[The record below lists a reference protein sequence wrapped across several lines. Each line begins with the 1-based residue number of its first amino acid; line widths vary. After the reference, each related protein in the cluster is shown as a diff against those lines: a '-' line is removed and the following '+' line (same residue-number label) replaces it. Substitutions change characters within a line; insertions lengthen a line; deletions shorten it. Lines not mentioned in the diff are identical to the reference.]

1 MLFAKKCVT
10 SWPIIKIKIHQTMKK
25 HLLCCMLAVATISQ
39 AQESMPSIASAN
51 DYLVA
56 NQKTNVTILFNTND
70 EGVKTPVL
78 WGLDTAWPSE
88 DNVRRGTNHI
98 GKEYLGTGR
107 VSFQPSDLVD
117 ENGELSASQKS
128 ALNNRLRIIALSG
141 VKNIALNC
149 DHEVLCSYEDDT
161 EDWVKKAAQHRKNY
175 VGKPAE
181 WVRLFK
187 ATVNYCRDK
196 GYNVVSI
203 APFNEADYTA
213 WNQGTMSDFKE
224 ICRLMQED
232 TFFDDIRVSGGNTL
246 NCDEALKWYNGL
258 SPYLDEGNT
267 HQLAGSFDNYAKFFE
282 TVRANG
288 HYATAD
294 ELHNVMEAMVGV
306 EYGMQSGIWWGF
318 DGRARGQYCQATFGE
333 RLAYGEDRAHW
344 TAASVYRMPDGRIQL
359 FGGTSERQAN
369 NSSYRIVS
377 QDKVA
382 YFEGHG
388 PMHEYVMNLPGGTG
402 YQVGQTN
409 AERVLEIHTGEDV
422 PLGPTEG
429 KFIIMNKK
437 SRKLMM
443 PKSGS
448 TSNGTIISQGAN
460 KKQTYQQWNITPVD
474 SRVGGD
480 FSYFYISNV
489 KNGAQ
494 LDINNWSTSNG
505 ANIIL
510 YSGGKGANEQ
520 WYFQYA
526 GDGYYY
532 ILSRHSGKC
541 LEVSSGSTTEGASI
555 LQTTLTGKDQQKWRL
570 LPTNA
575 TCELYAPDAPIGL
588 AAEPT
593 AATINLSWNAVD
605 ESDVTGY
612 AILRADASQGA
623 PYEWNTIA
631 RNIADTVFI
640 DNTVAEGC
648 EYIYKVKAIDRA
660 MNRSEA
666 SDSVIAS
673 LNGEKAL
680 VAWYQFEDA
689 LYDMT
694 AHQMNAAHYGDASY
708 LTAKKGNLRDKVLT
722 LDGSLDYLQLPTAIA
737 NRGEMTVA
745 LWVRWKG
752 AGNWQR
758 IFDFGNGEDQYM
770 FLTANAASSKMRF
783 AIKNGGDEQYMDI
796 SKLGTYSWKHV
807 TLTISNDSIAAFVD
821 GELKAST
828 TDITLR
834 PSDFKP
840 IFNYIGRSQ
849 FKGDAMFKGD
859 VDDLRIYNYALSAD
873 EVNAL
878 FAETSSIEDI
888 TTENVIISTSYYTM
902 NGVCYDTPQKGINI
916 VRTQYADGSVTVEKI
931 IVTKD

>member
-1 MLFAKKCVT
+1 MKKQLLSAISMLFIA
-10 SWPIIKIKIHQTMKK
+10 
-25 HLLCCMLAVATISQ
+25 LATQ
-39 AQESMPSIASAN
+39 AQESTPTATAN
-51 DYLVA
+51 DHLKA
-56 NQKTNVTILFNTND
+56 NKKTDVTILFSTD
-70 EGVKTPVL
+70 SEGVKTPVL

-117 ENGELSASQKS
+117 ENGELSAKQKS
-128 ALNNRLRIIALSG
+128 ALNNRLRIIGISG
-141 VKNIALNC
+141 VKDIALNS
-149 DHEVLCSYEDDT
+149 DHEVLCSDEN
-161 EDWVKKAAQHRKNY
+161 AAQHRKNY

-196 GYNVVSI
+196 GFNVVSI

-213 WNQGTMSDFKE
+213 WNQGTMDDFRE
-224 ICRLMQED
+224 ICRLMKED
-232 TFFDDIRVSGGNTL
+232 EFFDSIRVSGGNTL

-306 EYGMQSGIWWGF
+306 EYGMQTGIWWGY

-333 RLAYGEDRAHW
+333 RLAYGEDRPHW

-369 NSSYRIVS
+369 NSSYRVVS
-377 QDKVA
+377 KDKVA
-382 YFEGHG
+382 YFDGHG
-388 PMHEYVMNLPGGTG
+388 PMHEYIMDLPGGTG

-437 SRKLMM
+437 SRKLLM
-443 PKSGS
+443 PQGGN
-448 TSNGTIISQGAN
+448 TSNATTICQGAN

-480 FSYFYISNV
+480 FSYFFISNA

-494 LDINNWSTSNG
+494 LDVNNWSTSNG
-505 ANIIL
+505 GGIII
-510 YSGGKGANEQ
+510 YNGGKGANEQ
-520 WYFQYA
+520 WYFQYV

-541 LEVSSGSTTEGASI
+541 LEVSSGSTMENAAI
-555 LQTTLTGKDQQKWRL
+555 QQNAPNGDDRQLWRL
-570 LPTNA
+570 LPINA
-575 TCELYAPDAPIGL
+575 TCEVNAPDAPTGL
-588 AAEPT
+588 T
-593 AATINLSWNAVD
+593 ATPMVASIDLAWNAVN
-605 ESDVTGY
+605 EADVTGY
-612 AILRADASQGA
+612 AILRADASEGA
-623 PYEWNTIA
+623 PYAWNTIA
-631 RNIADTVFI
+631 RNITGTTFM
-640 DNTVAEGC
+640 DNSITEGRD
-648 EYIYKVKAIDRA
+648 YIYKVKAIDRA

-666 SDSVIAS
+666 SDSVTAAT
-673 LNGEKAL
+673 LDEKAL
-680 VAWYQFEDA
+680 VASYQFEDTLA
-689 LYDMT
+689 DMT
-694 AHQMNAAHYGDASY
+694 AHRLDAVHYGDPFF
-708 LTAKKGNLRDKVLT
+708 LTAKKGNLKDQVLT
-722 LDGSLDYLQLPTAIA
+722 LDGNADYLQLPATIA
-737 NRGEMTVA
+737 NRKEMTIA

-752 AGNWQR
+752 SGSWQR

-770 FLTANAASSKMRF
+770 FLTTNAANNKMRF
-783 AIKNGGDEQYMDI
+783 AIKNGGDEQTMDI
-796 SKLGTYSWKHV
+796 SPIGAYAWKHV
-807 TLTISNDSIAAFVD
+807 IITIGNDSIAAYVN

-834 PSDFKP
+834 PSDFNP
-840 IFNYIGRSQ
+840 VLNYIGRSQ
-849 FKGDAMFKGD
+849 FKNDAMLKGD
-859 VDDLRIYNYALSAD
+859 VDDLRIYNYALSAE

-878 FAETSSIEDI
+878 YAEASDIEDI
-888 TTENVIISTSYYTM
+888 TATSRIVKTSYYTL
-902 NGVCYDTPQKGINI
+902 NGVRHDTPQKGINI
-916 VRTQYADGSVTVEKI
+916 VRTQYADGNVTVEKLI
-931 IVTKD
+931 NNQD

>member
-141 VKNIALNC
+141 VKDIALNC

-306 EYGMQSGIWWGF
+306 EYGMQTGIWWGF

-333 RLAYGEDRAHW
+333 RLAYGEDRVHW

-388 PMHEYVMNLPGGTG
+388 PMHEYIMNLPGGTG

-448 TSNGTIISQGAN
+448 TSNGTVICQGAN

-593 AATINLSWNAVD
+593 AATINLSWNAVN

-631 RNIADTVFI
+631 RNIADTVFM

-689 LYDMT
+689 LNDMT

-737 NRGEMTVA
+737 NRGEMTIA

-752 AGNWQR
+752 TGNWQR

-770 FLTANAASSKMRF
+770 FLTANATNSKMRF

-828 TDITLR
+828 TDITVR

-878 FAETSSIEDI
+878 FAEASSIEDI
-888 TTENVIISTSYYTM
+888 TTENTIISTSYYTM